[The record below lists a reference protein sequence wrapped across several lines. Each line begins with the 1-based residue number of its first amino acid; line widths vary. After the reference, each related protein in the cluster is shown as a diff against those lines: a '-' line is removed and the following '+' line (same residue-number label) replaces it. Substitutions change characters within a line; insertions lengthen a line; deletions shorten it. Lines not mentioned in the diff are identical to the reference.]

1 MPRDRWQS
9 DRAGC
14 ALPGLRLICARVG
27 ELQPNQSRTRVP
39 GLRMKVIERY
49 ILRRVF
55 VVFIAALCWTLAIVW
70 TTQVL
75 ARIDLV
81 TDRAQSAFTFFEVA
95 SLILPSI
102 TPMVIPF
109 ALLIGVAL
117 TLSTMNTDS
126 EMAVISAAGS
136 SRMVIIRP
144 IMILAVLS
152 AIISFAI
159 DNGVDPYARERSRQL
174 IAESR
179 GDLLSVILQEGTFRK
194 VEDGLF
200 VQIGQRLPDGNL
212 GQIFVSDSRQ
222 EGVDLVYYAKSGS
235 VLKQNDKNVL
245 LMFDG
250 VINRKAPSGEVSLI
264 RFKSYA
270 FDLAVFSNAAGRIT
284 MFPKDRTISYL
295 ANPDPNDPV
304 FQARPQSFRAELHRR
319 FIEWVYPITF
329 ALIAIAVV
337 GNSRSHREARV
348 HPLITAV
355 IIALFWRWVGF
366 FTVDRL
372 QTAPW
377 AVGFAYAAPIVPI
390 LLSIWFIA
398 TNRAMELPITLVE
411 RLRAKATSLG
421 LRLSGWWNRLLGR
434 GTPAGGAA

>member
-1 MPRDRWQS
+1 
-9 DRAGC
+9 
-14 ALPGLRLICARVG
+14 
-27 ELQPNQSRTRVP
+27 
-39 GLRMKVIERY
+39 MKVIERY

-81 TDRAQSAFTFFEVA
+81 TDRAQTAFTFFEVA

-144 IMILAVLS
+144 IMVLAVLAS
-152 AIISFAI
+152 VVSFAI

-174 IAESR
+174 IAASR
-179 GDLLSVILQEGTFRK
+179 GDLLSQVLQEGTFRK
-194 VEDGLF
+194 IEDGLF
-200 VQIGQRLPDGNL
+200 VQIGQRLADGNL
-212 GQIFVSDSRQ
+212 GQIFVSDSRE

-235 VLKQNDKNVL
+235 VVKRDGKSVL

-264 RFKSYA
+264 RFTSYA
-270 FDLAVFSNAAGRIT
+270 FDLALFSNATGRII
-284 MFPKDRTISYL
+284 MFPKDRTINYL
-295 ANPDPNDPV
+295 INPDPNDPV
-304 FQARPQSFRAELHRR
+304 FQEKPQSFRAELHRR
-319 FIEWVYPITF
+319 FMEWIYPITF
-329 ALIAIAVV
+329 AFIGIAVV
-337 GNSRSHREARV
+337 GGSRSHREARI

-355 IIALFWRWVGF
+355 VIALFWRWVGF

-372 QTAPW
+372 QTTPW
-377 AVGFAYAAPIVPI
+377 FVFFAYAAPIVP
-390 LLSIWFIA
+390 LLMSIWFIV
-398 TNRAMELPITLVE
+398 TNRSMELPIVWVD
-411 RLRAKATSLG
+411 RLGAFFKAMG
-421 LRLSGWWNRLLGR
+421 ARLSARWQRLLGR
-434 GTPAGGAA
+434 RTPAGGTA

>member
-1 MPRDRWQS
+1 MDNY
-9 DRAGC
+9 
-14 ALPGLRLICARVG
+14 VG
-27 ELQPNQSRTRVP
+27 AAELQPSQSRIRVP
-39 GLRMKVIERY
+39 DLHMKVIERY

-55 VVFIAALCWTLAIVW
+55 VVFIAALGWTLAIVW

-81 TDRAQSAFTFFEVA
+81 TDKAQTALTFFEVA
-95 SLILPSI
+95 TLILPSI

-109 ALLIGVAL
+109 ALVIGIAL

-136 SRMVIIRP
+136 SRLVVVRP
-144 IMILAVLS
+144 IMLLAVLCS
-152 AIISFAI
+152 IVSFAI

-174 IAESR
+174 VAASR
-179 GDLLSVILQEGTFRK
+179 GDLLSLVVQEGTFRK
-194 VEDGLF
+194 IEDGLF
-200 VQIGQRLPDGNL
+200 VQIGQRLADGNL
-212 GQIFVSDSRQ
+212 GQIFVSDSRE

-235 VLKQNDKNVL
+235 VVKRDGKSVL

-264 RFKSYA
+264 RFTSYA
-270 FDLAVFSNAAGRIT
+270 FDLALFTNAAGRVT
-284 MFPKDRTISYL
+284 MFPKDRTIAYL

-304 FQARPQSFRAELHRR
+304 FQEKPQSFRAELHRR
-319 FIEWVYPITF
+319 FIEWLYPITF

-337 GNSRSHREARV
+337 GGSRSHREARI

-355 IIALFWRWVGF
+355 TIALFWRWIGF
-366 FTVDRL
+366 FTVDRM

-377 AVGFAYAAPIVPI
+377 FVIFAYAAPIVPA
-390 LLSIWFIA
+390 LLSAWFIV
-398 TNRAMELPITLVE
+398 TNRSMELPIAWVD
-411 RLRAKATSLG
+411 
-421 LRLSGWWNRLLGR
+421 RLSAVFQAFGARLSARWQRLLGR
-434 GTPAGGAA
+434 GAAAGGTA